1 MIENDQKEEGRD
13 LSEYLKRSF
22 YEQRESEIEKVDIGE
37 FNDFEL

>member
-1 MIENDQKEEGRD
+1 MIETNQKEEEGRD

-22 YEQRESEIEKVDIGE
+22 YDEKESEKIDIGE